1 MSHSASVWLTSFFLS
16 FFFRSCLHTKG
27 VSLEDITR
35 QRRVERAQLKME
47 KLVLAQQGNASA
59 LPVSTTLLISSN
71 TSSTNASVSTTPTS
85 TTSSMTQ
92 LQDPQVNKIVQQS
105 IISLTSPVGDDP
117 KGVKQETVGIS
128 SDSGENEEHLQL
140 SLEEAFFLVFAVEC
154 IAVSEQK
161 TSSTCDQ
168 ILGGG
173 SVGVTPFS
181 IQECWLRFAQA
192 SIFAGKSS
200 IAPPMPMPMPEIS
213 PDNPF
218 IVRYAAYHH
227 YRSLG
232 WVVKDGLKYGTDF
245 LLYKKG
251 VMFGHSQFGIRVIT
265 CKSAAEVTLNTT
277 QQHWTNPL
285 PLSSTPGLFVSHGVH
300 SWQWL
305 LALNRVIS
313 QVQKV
318 N

>member
-1 MSHSASVWLTSFFLS
+1 
-16 FFFRSCLHTKG
+16 
-27 VSLEDITR
+27 
-35 QRRVERAQLKME
+35 ME
-47 KLVLAQQGNASA
+47 KLVQAAQGNASA
-59 LPVSTTLLISSN
+59 LTASTTPVISTN

-85 TTSSMTQ
+85 TVSLATPS
-92 LQDPQVNKIVQQS
+92 QDPQSDKIAAQS
-105 IISLTSPVGDDP
+105 VILLTSPVGDEP
-117 KGVKQETVGIS
+117 EGVNQETVGS
-128 SDSGENEEHLQL
+128 SSGGSGENEEHLQL
-140 SLEEAFFLVFAVEC
+140 SLEEAFFLIFAVEC
-154 IAVSEQK
+154 IAVSEK
-161 TSSTCDQ
+161 KASSTCDQ
-168 ILGGG
+168 LVGGG
-173 SVGVTPFS
+173 SVGLMPFS

-192 SIFAGKSS
+192 SVFAGKSS
-200 IAPPMPMPMPEIS
+200 MALPMPMPEIS

-251 VMFGHSQFGIRVIT
+251 VMFGHSQFGIRVIA
-265 CKSAAEVTLNTT
+265 CKSTDEVTSNTT
-277 QQHWTNPL
+277 QQHWSTGMGPLEFPLL
-285 PLSSTPGLFVSHGVH
+285 PLSSTTPGLFVPHAVH

-318 N
+318 QGAT

>member
-1 MSHSASVWLTSFFLS
+1 M
-16 FFFRSCLHTKG
+16 
-27 VSLEDITR
+27 EDITR
-35 QRRVERAQLKME
+35 QRRVERAQLKVE
-47 KLVLAQQGNASA
+47 KLANVQQGNASA
-59 LPVSTTLLISSN
+59 LPVSITLLISSS

-85 TTSSMTQ
+85 TASSATQ
-92 LQDPQVNKIVQQS
+92 SQDPQFNKTVQQS
-105 IISLTSPVGDDP
+105 IMPLTSPVGDDSEGINQ
-117 KGVKQETVGIS
+117 KTVGS
-128 SDSGENEEHLQL
+128 SNGSGENEEHLQL

-168 ILGGG
+168 LLGGDAIG
-173 SVGVTPFS
+173 ITPFS
-181 IQECWLRFAQA
+181 IQECWLRFAQV
-192 SIFAGKSS
+192 SVFAGKSS
-200 IAPPMPMPMPEIS
+200 IAPPMPMLEIS

-251 VMFGHSQFGIRVIT
+251 MIFGHSQFGIRVIA
-265 CKSAAEVTLNTT
+265 CKSAAEVTSSTT
-277 QQHWTNPL
+277 QQQWSTGMDLPPL
-285 PLSSTPGLFVSHGVH
+285 PLSSTPGLFVSHAVH

-305 LALNRVIS
+305 LALNRVVS

>member
-1 MSHSASVWLTSFFLS
+1 M
-16 FFFRSCLHTKG
+16 G
-27 VSLEDITR
+27 
-35 QRRVERAQLKME
+35 
-47 KLVLAQQGNASA
+47 KLVQAAQGNASG
-59 LPVSTTLLISSN
+59 LTTSTTPVISSN

-85 TTSSMTQ
+85 TVSSATQ
-92 LQDPQVNKIVQQS
+92 SQDPQSNKTVQQS
-105 IISLTSPVGDDP
+105 IMLLISPVGDEP
-117 KGVKQETVGIS
+117 EGVHQETVGS
-128 SDSGENEEHLQL
+128 SSSGSGENEEHLQL

-161 TSSTCDQ
+161 TTSTCDQ
-168 ILGGG
+168 LLLGGG
-173 SVGVTPFS
+173 SVGLSPFS

-192 SIFAGKSS
+192 SVFAGKSS
-200 IAPPMPMPMPEIS
+200 MALPMPMLEIS

-251 VMFGHSQFGIRVIT
+251 VMFGHSQFGIRVIA
-265 CKSAAEVTLNTT
+265 CKSADEVTSNTT
-277 QQHWTNPL
+277 QQHWSTGMSPLDLPRL
-285 PLSSTPGLFVSHGVH
+285 PLSSTTPGLFAPHAVH

-318 N
+318 KN